1 MSSETSQQT
10 DIDTATPP
18 TQDEPAVDPASDTQ
32 GDAQCVG
39 TLIGSFY
46 EQVSQLVEAMIEVW
60 PECKELRK
68 KKLELDL
75 ACVHAP
81 ESLRNASRAQLIGG
95 YHRIM
100 SAKYTLCTK
109 RDDSVMTDSEF
120 HKEVPLLSGIDFDQ
134 KWTSDDIDE
143 ETKENMW
150 EYILN
155 LNRLANMHNLYSKV
169 PTDMMRNIESMAD
182 NIHTNMEQGKM
193 DMNLE
198 TISGQV
204 MKNFKKEDL
213 TSFAQHLSQNMG
225 DITSVCSMLGDMLK
239 PGTLSAKGTEGAG
252 SR

>member
-1 MSSETSQQT
+1 MSSPTPQQNN
-10 DIDTATPP
+10 DIGTAVADAPPPDAPPAADTE
-18 TQDEPAVDPASDTQ
+18 QDDP
-32 GDAQCVG
+32 QCVG
-39 TLIGSFY
+39 TLVNSFY

-75 ACVHAP
+75 ACAHAP
-81 ESLRNASRAQLIGG
+81 EGLRDTNRTKLIGG

-100 SAKYTLCTK
+100 NPKYALCSK
-109 RDDSVMTDSEF
+109 RDDSVMTDREF
-120 HKEVPLLSGIDFDQ
+120 HKDVPLLSGIDFDQ

-143 ETKENMW
+143 ETKANMW

-169 PTDMMRNIESMAD
+169 PSDMMRNIESMAE
-182 NIHTNMEQGKM
+182 NIHTNMEQGNM

-239 PGTLSAKGTEGAG
+239 TTASSAGGTG
-252 SR
+252 S